1 MFSGYTMKSKIRSF
15 SPRCARSCPGASYLV
30 GLTAVAMGVLMAGIV
45 LFSGLSPTFCVAA
58 QGGEKKQPS
67 DADSPY
73 ISFDDAVKRV
83 RSEYLPMV
91 VYFDGGASAA
101 DKPSKLRDKWED
113 YLKGRFFRRKLRGLL
128 VVRLTD
134 KDLEA
139 PYPGG
144 LPEHILI
151 ASKAAG
157 VKRPD
162 KDQPAGRTLGVDR
175 GYPALL
181 LVDFRERVV
190 RRYVQKLPS
199 KGKLE
204 KQFKVLGKKN
214 RAAATRARKVEKG
227 IEESLYAAKLK
238 RFRESVQKLLPF
250 LEKKFHAKLDLVT
263 QYSLA
268 EAEEKHRKVVRKV
281 TDDIAA
287 LEKTKKYAQAIEL
300 LDDLAKDYPFSD
312 VLKKCHETRGRI
324 FRKARAGL

>member
-1 MFSGYTMKSKIRSF
+1 M
-15 SPRCARSCPGASYLV
+15 
-30 GLTAVAMGVLMAGIV
+30 
-45 LFSGLSPTFCVAA
+45 
-58 QGGEKKQPS
+58 
-67 DADSPY
+67 
-73 ISFDDAVKRV
+73 
-83 RSEYLPMV
+83 
-91 VYFDGGASAA
+91 
-101 DKPSKLRDKWED
+101 
-113 YLKGRFFRRKLRGLL
+113 
-128 VVRLTD
+128 
-134 KDLEA
+134 
-139 PYPGG
+139 
-144 LPEHILI
+144 
-151 ASKAAG
+151 
-157 VKRPD
+157 
-162 KDQPAGRTLGVDR
+162 
-175 GYPALL
+175 
-181 LVDFRERVV
+181 